1 MKKIKNILII
11 GLGSIGSRHFKTI
24 KELRP
29 NIKINLLRR
38 KESEESFL
46 EKSANKIFY
55 DEKEALKENLDAVVI
70 ASPCP
75 MHVNQAIKFAN
86 LNIPLFIEKPISNNL
101 KDCLELRKLVSRKR
115 SLILIGYVL
124 RHSKI
129 LNEFKKLIEKN
140 LIGKHLYVDIKYSSF
155 LPNWRKNCDYK
166 KTVSS
171 NYSLGGGALLELSHE
186 LNYANWLFGPFI
198 NLKSLNT
205 NSKELEINVED
216 IVKIIAINSKNC
228 LIDMHLDFCYK
239 GLERY
244 CNIYGSKGL
253 LRLDFIKGEIIT
265 KLHSEGITKTLKIF
279 EKYDDMY
286 INQMKHFFNCIEKET
301 KPMINIEEAEETLE
315 IIEKC
320 RDQSA
325 NLNLLK

>member
-11 GLGSIGSRHFKTI
+11 GLGSIGIRHFKTI
-24 KELRP
+24 KKLRP

-38 KESEESFL
+38 KLSKNNPL

-55 DEKEALKENLDAVVI
+55 DIDEALKEDLDGVI
-70 ASPCP
+70 ISSPSP
-75 MHVNQAIKFAN
+75 IHINQAMKFLN

-101 KDCLELRKLVSRKR
+101 KDCLEFKNLVKTKK
-115 SLILIGYVL
+115 SLILVGYVL
-124 RHSKI
+124 RHSQI
-129 LNEFKKLIEKN
+129 LNEFKKIIENN
-140 LIGKHLYVDIKYSSF
+140 LIGNHLYIEIKYSSY
-155 LPNWRKNCDYK
+155 LPAWRKNSNYK
-166 KTVSS
+166 TTVSS

-186 LNYANWLFGPFI
+186 LDYANWLFGPLI
-198 NLKSLNT
+198 NFQSLNI

-216 IVKIIAINSKNC
+216 MVKIIALNSKNC
-228 LIDMHLDFCYK
+228 LIDIHLDFCYK

-253 LRLDFIKGEIIT
+253 HRLDFIKSEIIT
-265 KLHSEGITKTLKIF
+265 KLHSEGKTKKLKIF

-286 INQMKHFFNCIEKET
+286 INQMQHFFKCIESDTE
-301 KPMINIEEAEETLE
+301 PMVNIEEASEILK

-320 RDQSA
+320 KHQS
-325 NLNLLK
+325 LI